1 LLGLIFAV
9 FGFNHLVPF
18 LPSPPPTGI
27 AGQFTTAMI
36 ASHWMFVVGLCE
48 VIPGILLLISLY
60 VPLAL
65 TVLGAVIVNILLA
78 GFLMAP
84 MGIPAG
90 VIVAILWLAV
100 FWRYRGSFAG
110 IFTARPILDR
120 TPAASSGDK
129 ATSLQS
135 K

>member
-1 LLGLIFAV
+1 MKQAATVCRYLLGLVFVV
-9 FGFNHLVPF
+9 FGFNHLVPYM
-18 LPSPPPTGI
+18 PAPAQTGI

-48 VIPGILLLISLY
+48 VIPGVLLLINLY

-78 GFLMAP
+78 GFLLAP

-90 VIVAILWLAV
+90 VIVALLWAIL
-100 FWRYRGSFAG
+100 FWRYRASFAG
-110 IFTARPILDR
+110 IFKARPVLD
-120 TPAASSGDK
+120 
-129 ATSLQS
+129 
-135 K
+135 